1 MQPEV
6 SHCPLWALSPRTL
19 TPFTLSHQGGCF
31 KMKKRREKVVAKAMR
46 PLCQGP
52 LKGQRESQGKD
63 RKESWRGGALN
74 ANWGLGRPWGR
85 GLVFSGSLGDSPH
98 RSLALPGSVPHPW
111 LLPHLASCH
120 HGNTGDAMMSPEL
133 QKSSPFLWCGCG
145 GRAVKERVRASL
157 GEDLEL
163 SRRGHV
169 LFNKSLVT
177 A

>member
-1 MQPEV
+1 M
-6 SHCPLWALSPRTL
+6 
-19 TPFTLSHQGGCF
+19 
-31 KMKKRREKVVAKAMR
+31 VAKAMC
-46 PLCQGP
+46 PLCQGT
-52 LKGQRESQGKD
+52 LKGQTESQGKEQ
-63 RKESWRGGALN
+63 KESWWGGALN

-85 GLVFSGSLGDSPH
+85 GLVFSCSLGDSPH

-133 QKSSPFLWCGCG
+133 QKSSPFLWFGCG
-145 GRAVKERVRASL
+145 GRALKERVRASL